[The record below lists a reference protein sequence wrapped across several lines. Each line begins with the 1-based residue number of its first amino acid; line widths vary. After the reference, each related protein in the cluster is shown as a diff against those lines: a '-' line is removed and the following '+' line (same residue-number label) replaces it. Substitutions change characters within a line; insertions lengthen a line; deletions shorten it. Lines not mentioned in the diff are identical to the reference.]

1 MVNGNTFGIVLQI
14 DGDMDNTPKEI
25 IDEIC
30 SGIIKDV
37 VGSIEIYTNNITDG
51 EDEEQTGD

>member
-1 MVNGNTFGIVLQI
+1 
-14 DGDMDNTPKEI
+14 MDNTPKEI

-37 VGSIEIYTNNITDG
+37 VESIQTCTNNRTDG
-51 EDEEQTGD
+51 KDEEQTGN